1 MAHQLCLN
9 LGDIE
14 IKTGGRNT
22 RPIPDIVFELF
33 ELSDT
38 APSGLVHRSD
48 TSNGKKA
55 GNPAGSKMGKTAYYL
70 VSVRGHGLFYA
81 HRISYYL
88 RYKENPGTMVVRHLP
103 DNTLALGFQT
113 DNLNDDKGRNK
124 KLETGYTTKKMYEYK
139 GNVFNLTRLCKLLNL
154 TYSTTQQQVSKTANA
169 KTLFEELG
177 HPCVNPLY

>member
-14 IKTGGRNT
+14 IKTGGRTT

-33 ELSDT
+33 ELSDD
-38 APSGLVHRSD
+38 APSGLAHRNN
-48 TSNGKKA
+48 TPNTKA
-55 GNPAGSKMGKTAYYL
+55 GNPAGSKMGKTPYYL

-81 HRISYYL
+81 HRIAYYL
-88 RYKENPGTMVVRHLP
+88 RYKENPGTMVVRHLD
-103 DNTLALGFQT
+103 DNTLALGFQG
-113 DNLNDDKGRNK
+113 DNLNDEKGKHK

-139 GNVFNLTRLCKLLNL
+139 GSVFNLSRLCKALNL
-154 TYSTTQQQVSKTANA
+154 NYVTTYRKLSKTANA
-169 KTLFEELG
+169 KTVFEELG